1 MTKEE
6 ARQAVV
12 EYWLRKADSALAS
25 VQSELAVKRLDF
37 AVNRIYY
44 ASFYAASAVL
54 LKSGKK
60 FVKHSGLRGAVH
72 QDLVKPGMLD
82 AKWGRIYDQIFE
94 SRQSGDYLELYEFEA
109 VQVIEMLTQAE
120 GFIKE
125 MKRLLVS

>member
-1 MTKEE
+1 MPHIG
-6 ARQAVV
+6 
-12 EYWLRKADSALAS
+12 YG
-25 VQSELAVKRLDF
+25 KRILPWHPRDPSLQRSCLDF

-44 ASFYAASAVL
+44 ACFYAASAVL

-82 AKWGRIYDQIFE
+82 ASWGRGYDRIFE
-94 SRQSGDYLELYEFEA
+94 SRQSGDYLELYEFEEA
-109 VQVIEMLTQAE
+109 QVTEMLAQAE
-120 GFIKE
+120 GFIRE

>member
-1 MTKEE
+1 M
-6 ARQAVV
+6 
-12 EYWLRKADSALAS
+12 
-25 VQSELAVKRLDF
+25 
-37 AVNRIYY
+37 
-44 ASFYAASAVL
+44 
-54 LKSGKK
+54 KSGKK

>member
-1 MTKEE
+1 
-6 ARQAVV
+6 
-12 EYWLRKADSALAS
+12 
-25 VQSELAVKRLDF
+25 
-37 AVNRIYY
+37 
-44 ASFYAASAVL
+44 
-54 LKSGKK
+54 
-60 FVKHSGLRGAVH
+60 
-72 QDLVKPGMLD
+72 MLD